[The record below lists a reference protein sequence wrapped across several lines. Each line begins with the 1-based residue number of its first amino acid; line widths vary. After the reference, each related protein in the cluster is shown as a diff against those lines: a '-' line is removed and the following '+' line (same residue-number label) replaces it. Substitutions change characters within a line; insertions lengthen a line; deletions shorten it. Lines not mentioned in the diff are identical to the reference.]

1 MYSNSHLKKYDEEEI
16 GWKHWQTQN
25 AANNRICLR
34 GNWKAVPKIEV
45 KMGNSQVV
53 IKDFKLYQS

>member
-45 KMGNSQVV
+45 KMGNS
-53 IKDFKLYQS
+53 